1 MRNHNCRSGRNP
13 KSFQQEKKKKNQK
26 EVYMERVTD
35 YLTEFQDSG
44 YVGIMSL
51 QMHTY
56 YRIGGVTKF

>member
-1 MRNHNCRSGRNP
+1 MQKWQKP
-13 KSFQQEKKKKNQK
+13 KIISARKEKKNQK